1 MDLVTVATVG
11 TFLIQLLTP
20 LIENSQKYRQWKIM
34 KDVDDQ
40 IFKSQFIKS
49 ITNHTD
55 KIPLNDFQSP
65 NPSILIP
72 ALDESLLYINEEEIK
87 EMFSKLISS
96 TFDRTKTKYIHPGF
110 IGIIKQLSPMDA
122 QFLMFIKRKIV
133 EDPQNFKV
141 ISLINN
147 NQCEYRIFE
156 TTFKDFEDIEQCSL
170 SIDNLIRLGILKV
183 NSKDDLFVLTSI
195 GYVAMGGENSYTLEE
210 QTLKIINDNHCDI
223 YPVKA
228 HLTVLGEYLLKVCV

>member
-1 MDLVTVATVG
+1 
-11 TFLIQLLTP
+11 
-20 LIENSQKYRQWKIM
+20 
-34 KDVDDQ
+34 
-40 IFKSQFIKS
+40 
-49 ITNHTD
+49 
-55 KIPLNDFQSP
+55 
-65 NPSILIP
+65 
-72 ALDESLLYINEEEIK
+72 
-87 EMFSKLISS
+87 
-96 TFDRTKTKYIHPGF
+96 
-110 IGIIKQLSPMDA
+110 MDA

>member
-40 IFKSQFIKS
+40 IFKSQYIKS

-87 EMFSKLISS
+87 EMFSKLIFSA
-96 TFDRTKTKYIHPGF
+96 FDRTKTKYIHPGF

>member
-40 IFKSQFIKS
+40 IFKSQYIKS

-72 ALDESLLYINEEEIK
+72 ALDESLLYLRH
-87 EMFSKLISS
+87 S
-96 TFDRTKTKYIHPGF
+96 
-110 IGIIKQLSPMDA
+110 
-122 QFLMFIKRKIV
+122 
-133 EDPQNFKV
+133 
-141 ISLINN
+141 
-147 NQCEYRIFE
+147 
-156 TTFKDFEDIEQCSL
+156 IEQKQNISTL
-170 SIDNLIRLGILKV
+170 
-183 NSKDDLFVLTSI
+183 DLL
-195 GYVAMGGENSYTLEE
+195 A
-210 QTLKIINDNHCDI
+210 
-223 YPVKA
+223 
-228 HLTVLGEYLLKVCV
+228 